1 MRRDELRQPLR
12 KRSLSERLWAK
23 RPSWLAMA
31 SVMALAGYVV
41 LGLWLAREP
50 YPFAGEPVVIAA
62 IPPAEE
68 VETSSITAADAA
80 TDEASAD
87 VAATE
92 ETEIAV
98 EPEGP
103 VKINGYDEANVIV
116 AGRRA
121 LKPAPIKDLIEIG
134 TQGQLPRI
142 GAGGKKP
149 SDAYARLTPMSVLS
163 SERPKIAIL
172 LGGMGLNAKLT
183 QQAGKELPGD
193 VSFAFAPYGKDLQ
206 IQVDKVRAQ
215 GHEVLLQLP
224 MEPVGYP
231 AKNPGPRTLLAEA
244 GIEENREALYW
255 HMSRFTGYVG
265 ITNFMG
271 GRFLT
276 VPEALKPVL
285 VEMKK
290 RGLVFLEDAT
300 VPLSSTE
307 AIAKAA
313 RLPSRRAQIVIDAD
327 PDPKSIAAALQQ
339 LETEAMTNGLAIGT
353 GAGLEVTIDAISE
366 WAKGL
371 EDKGILLVPVSAVY
385 KGNPA

>member
-12 KRSLSERLWAK
+12 RRSLSERLWAK
-23 RPSWLAMA
+23 RPGRLAMA
-31 SVMALAGYVV
+31 SALALAGYLA
-41 LGLWLAREP
+41 LGLWLVRAP
-50 YPFAGEPVVIAA
+50 YPFAGEPVVTAA

-68 VETSSITAADAA
+68 VETSSITAAEETPVDVPAA
-80 TDEASAD
+80 
-87 VAATE
+87 E
-92 ETEIAV
+92 ETEIAA
-98 EPEGP
+98 EPETP
-103 VKINGYDEANVIV
+103 VKINGYDGVNIIV

-121 LKPAPIKDLIEIG
+121 LKPAPIAGLFEID

-142 GAGGKKP
+142 GPGGKKP
-149 SDAYARLTPMSVLS
+149 SDAYARLTPMDVLAS
-163 SERPKIAIL
+163 DRPKIAIL
-172 LGGMGLNAKLT
+172 LGGMGLNTKLT

-206 IQVDKVRAQ
+206 FQVDKVRAQ

-244 GIEENREALYW
+244 SVEENRDALHW

-276 VPEALKPVL
+276 VPAALKPVL
-285 VEMKK
+285 AEIKS

-307 AIAKAA
+307 AVAKAQH
-313 RLPSRRAQIVIDAD
+313 LPSRRAQIVIDAD
-327 PDPKSIAAALQQ
+327 PDPKSIAAALEQ
-339 LETEAMTNGLAIGT
+339 LETEAMTNGIAIGT
-353 GAGLEVTIDAISE
+353 GAGLEVTIDAVSE

-371 EDKGILLVPVSAVY
+371 EEKGILLVPISAAY
-385 KGNPA
+385 KGRLS

>member
-23 RPSWLAMA
+23 RPSRLATA
-31 SVMALAGYVV
+31 SAMALAGYLA
-41 LGLWLAREP
+41 LGLWLARAP
-50 YPFAGEPVVIAA
+50 YPFAGEPVVTAV

-68 VETSSITAADAA
+68 VATSSIDAA
-80 TDEASAD
+80 VAEPDVTD
-87 VAATE
+87 

-98 EPEGP
+98 EPEDP
-103 VKINGYDEANVIV
+103 VKINGYDEASVIV

-121 LKPAPIKDLIEIG
+121 LKPAPIEALVEIG

-142 GAGGKKP
+142 GPGGKKP
-149 SDAYARLTPMSVLS
+149 SEAYARLTPMAVLAS
-163 SERPKIAIL
+163 DRPKIAIL

-206 IQVDKVRAQ
+206 FQVDKVRAQ

-244 GIEENREALYW
+244 GVEENREALYW
-255 HMSRFTGYVG
+255 HMSRFTGYTG

-285 VEMKK
+285 AELKK

-307 AIAKAA
+307 ALAKAA
-313 RLPSRRAQIVIDAD
+313 RLPSRRAHIVIDAD
-327 PDPKSIAAALQQ
+327 PDPKSIAAALEQ
-339 LETEAMTNGLAIGT
+339 LETEAMTNGIAIGT
-353 GAGLEVTIDAISE
+353 GAGLEVTIDAITE

-371 EDKGILLVPVSAVY
+371 EDKGILLVPISAVY
-385 KGNPA
+385 KGRMS

>member
-23 RPSWLAMA
+23 RPGGLAVA
-31 SVMALAGYVV
+31 IALAIAGYAA
-41 LGLWLAREP
+41 LGTWLVRTP
-50 YPFAGEPVVIAA
+50 HPFAGEPVVVAA
-62 IPPAEE
+62 IPAAEE
-68 VETSSITAADAA
+68 IETSSIETAEPVV
-80 TDEASAD
+80 TD
-87 VAATE
+87 

-98 EPEGP
+98 EPEDP
-103 VKINGYDEANVIV
+103 VKINGYDEVNVITPS
-116 AGRRA
+116 RQA
-121 LKPAPIKDLIEIG
+121 LKHAPIDALVEISSE
-134 TQGQLPRI
+134 GQLPRI
-142 GAGGKKP
+142 GPGGKKP
-149 SDAYARLTPMSVLS
+149 SDAYARLTPMGILS
-163 SERPKIAIL
+163 SDRPKIAIL

-183 QQAGKELPGD
+183 QMAGKELPGEI
-193 VSFAFAPYGKDLQ
+193 SFAFAPYGKDLQ
-206 IQVDKVRAQ
+206 SQVDKVRSQ
-215 GHEVLLQLP
+215 GHEVMLQLP

-244 GIEENREALYW
+244 GVEENREALYW
-255 HMSRFTGYVG
+255 HMSRFTGYTG

-285 VEMKK
+285 AEMKK

-307 AIAKAA
+307 AVAKAA
-313 RLPSRRAQIVIDAD
+313 RLPARRAQIVIDAD

-339 LETEAMTNGLAIGT
+339 LEAEAMTNGIAIGT
-353 GAGLEVTIDAISE
+353 GAGLEVTIEAISE
-366 WAKGL
+366 WAKSL

-385 KGNPA
+385 KGRPA

>member
-1 MRRDELRQPLR
+1 
-12 KRSLSERLWAK
+12 
-23 RPSWLAMA
+23 
-31 SVMALAGYVV
+31 V
-41 LGLWLAREP
+41 
-50 YPFAGEPVVIAA
+50 
-62 IPPAEE
+62 
-68 VETSSITAADAA
+68 
-80 TDEASAD
+80 
-87 VAATE
+87 
-92 ETEIAV
+92 
-98 EPEGP
+98 P
-103 VKINGYDEANVIV
+103 VKINGYDEASVIV
-116 AGRRA
+116 ASRRA
-121 LKPAPIKDLIEIG
+121 LNPAPIGALVEIG

-142 GAGGKKP
+142 GPGGKKP
-149 SDAYARLTPMSVLS
+149 SEAYARLTPMAVLAS
-163 SERPKIAIL
+163 DRPKIAIL

-206 IQVDKVRAQ
+206 FQVDKVRAQ

-244 GIEENREALYW
+244 GVEENREALHW

-285 VEMKK
+285 AEMKK

-307 AIAKAA
+307 ALAKAA
-313 RLPSRRAQIVIDAD
+313 RLPSRRAHIVIDAD
-327 PDPKSIAAALQQ
+327 PDPKSIAAALEQ
-339 LETEAMTNGLAIGT
+339 LETEAMTNGIAIGT
-353 GAGLEVTIDAISE
+353 GAGLEVTIDAITE

-371 EDKGILLVPVSAVY
+371 EDKGILLVPISAVY
-385 KGNPA
+385 KGRMS

>member
-23 RPSWLAMA
+23 RPGRLAVA
-31 SVMALAGYVV
+31 SALALAGYVG
-41 LGLWLAREP
+41 LGLWLARTP
-50 YPFAGEPVVIAA
+50 HPFAGEPVVTAA

-68 VETSSITAADAA
+68 VQTSSIA
-80 TDEASAD
+80 TVETGGEDASAG
-87 VAATE
+87 TE
-92 ETEIAV
+92 ALDETEIAV
-98 EPEGP
+98 EPEEP
-103 VKINGYDEANVIV
+103 VRITGYDEVNIV
-116 AGRRA
+116 VSSNRP
-121 LKPAPIKDLIEIG
+121 LTPAPIAALVEID

-142 GAGGKKP
+142 GSSGKKP
-149 SDAYARLTPMSVLS
+149 SDAYARLTPMGILASD
-163 SERPKIAIL
+163 RPKIAIL

-206 IQVDKVRAQ
+206 FQVDKARAQ

-231 AKNPGPRTLLAEA
+231 AKNPGPRTLLADA
-244 GIEENREALYW
+244 GDEENREALHW
-255 HMSRFTGYVG
+255 HMSRFTGYIG

-276 VPEALKPVL
+276 VPQSLKPVL
-285 VEMKK
+285 AEMKK

-307 AIAKAA
+307 SVAKATG
-313 RLPSRRAQIVIDAD
+313 LPSRRAQIVIDAD
-327 PDPKSIAAALQQ
+327 PDPKSIAAALEQ
-339 LETEAMTNGLAIGT
+339 LEAEAMTNGIAIGT
-353 GAGLEVTIDAISE
+353 GAGLEVTIDAIAE
-366 WAKGL
+366 WAIQL
-371 EDKGILLVPVSAVY
+371 EDKGILLVPISAVY
-385 KGNPA
+385 KGRMS

>member
-23 RPSWLAMA
+23 RPSWLAMTSA
-31 SVMALAGYVV
+31 MALAGYVV
-41 LGLWLAREP
+41 LGLWLARQP

-68 VETSSITAADAA
+68 VATSSIDAA
-80 TDEASAD
+80 VAEPDLTD
-87 VAATE
+87 

-103 VKINGYDEANVIV
+103 VKINGYDEANVVV

-121 LKPAPIKDLIEIG
+121 LKPAPIKELIEIG

-149 SDAYARLTPMSVLS
+149 SDAYARLTPMAVLT

-206 IQVDKVRAQ
+206 FQVDKVRAQ

-244 GIEENREALYW
+244 GVEENREALYW

-285 VEMKK
+285 VELKK